1 MKKFT
6 KRSLIALIAGLILL
20 IAGVS
25 SFALSASGLLF
36 ESEYKAEFY
45 MNHLQIHLTENGKD
59 VCGGK
64 NTLDGKS
71 KTVGTLAGYLN
82 GNIEPGKAYREEI
95 AARNK
100 QDIPVYARITVR
112 KYWLKK
118 DGKTKAT
125 DLSPDMIKL
134 TYEGEEYNTSAWK
147 ENPDERTS
155 ESRTY
160 YYLSQIPASG
170 DSEQLFNRLSI
181 DSAVLDDVTENST
194 EKDGVTTYTYTYKYD
209 GYTFMIE
216 ADVQAIQTHN
226 ANDAIKSQWGIYN
239 VTENGGSL
247 SVN

>member
-1 MKKFT
+1 MMKKFT
-6 KRSLIALIAGLILL
+6 KRSLTILVAGLVLIL
-20 IAGVS
+20 AGATT
-25 SFALSASGLLF
+25 FALSASGLLF

-45 MNHLQIHLTENGKD
+45 MNHLQIHLTENGID
-59 VCGGK
+59 VCE
-64 NTLDGKS
+64 S
-71 KTVGTLAGYLN
+71 KEPGTLALN
-82 GNIEPGKAYREEI
+82 GNIDPGKVYEEEI
-95 AARNK
+95 AARNG
-100 QDIPVYARITVR
+100 QDIPVYARMTVR
-112 KYWLKK
+112 KYWV
-118 DGKTKAT
+118 DSEGKKAT